1 MTISNSIK
9 TLTATFIGFAITGI
23 AHAQSHQYGMS
34 LHDELVTTNSGAI
47 TTHPQANVDASYNIE
62 TKHITEITDDVYRI
76 AGWGIGNII
85 AIKAPEG
92 WLIID
97 TGDNTEVANAQRFA
111 LEQKLGKPIS
121 VAAILYTHSHYT
133 HGTSVWADEGTK
145 IYGHEHLVK
154 NLQADSGI
162 NVLSGNFATRA
173 VIQFG
178 MLHPLEGKDAF
189 PSKLGFSKDK
199 LTGESGFVA
208 PDITFK
214 DGRVETHTVAGL
226 TVEVLPSQTDVL
238 DSVAF
243 YFPQH
248 KLLVSNAMNS
258 NSVFNLYTLRG
269 DIYRDPMRM
278 VNAADLALSRDIEFH
293 VDIHGSANIGS
304 VAARHAITSFRDS
317 MQLIHDQ
324 TYRGIAMGKDG
335 QEIAE
340 WIHMPVSLRANKETY
355 GQVESYAKQVYNARI
370 GWMGWDVYDINPL
383 PKQQQAEKTVE
394 AMGGADAVIA
404 MIAKA
409 QAKGD
414 IASTQWSLFLT
425 TQLMNMGVM
434 PDEVKQLRANA
445 ARTLGQHTT
454 SANARGFYISEA
466 LLHEGKMQFAG
477 TTLDN
482 YQQLSQLLGTITAEK
497 LANSPLQNNVNYL
510 RFMVDSRQAEGKQL
524 EFNLRFT
531 DEHEHYA
538 IALRNGVIAITT
550 QPNSGKTFELTKRDW
565 DDMLL
570 GVEPFSHLHQ
580 DLKVLEQAIVR

>member
-1 MTISNSIK
+1 MSNTIK
-9 TLTATFIGFAITGI
+9 TLTATLIGFAITSAAS
-23 AHAQSHQYGMS
+23 AHSHQYGMS
-34 LHDELVTTNSGAI
+34 LYKELVTTKSGAI
-47 TTHPQANVDASYNIE
+47 TTRPQAEVDANYEVE
-62 TKHITEITDDVYRI
+62 TKHITEITDGVYRI

-85 AIKAPEG
+85 AINAPEG
-92 WLIID
+92 WVIID
-97 TGDNTEVANAQRFA
+97 TGDSTQVAKEQRSA
-111 LEQKLGKPIS
+111 LEQKFGKPIA

-133 HGTSVWADEGTK
+133 HGTSIWADEGTK
-145 IYGHEHLVK
+145 IYGHEHLVT

-162 NVLSGNFATRA
+162 SVLSGNFSTRA

-199 LTGESGFVA
+199 LIGESGFMA

-214 DGRVETHTVAGL
+214 NGSVENHTVAGL
-226 TVEVLPSQTDVL
+226 AVEVLPSQTDVL

-243 YFPQH
+243 YFPQQ

-258 NSVFNLYTLRG
+258 NSLFNLYTLRG

-278 VNAADLALSRDIEFH
+278 VDAADLALSRDIEYH
-293 VDIHGSANIGS
+293 VDIHGSVNIGS
-304 VAARHAITSFRDS
+304 VAAHQAITSFRDS

-340 WIHMPVSLRANKETY
+340 WMHMPESLRADKETY
-355 GQVESYAKQVYNARI
+355 GQVESYAKQVYSSRI

-383 PKQQQAEKTVE
+383 PKKQQAEKTVE
-394 AMGGADAVIA
+394 AMGGTDAVIA

-434 PDEVKQLRANA
+434 PEEVKQLRANA

-482 YQQLSQLLGTITAEK
+482 YQQLSQLLGTVTAEK
-497 LANSPLQNNVNYL
+497 LASSPLRDNVHYL
-510 RFMVDSRQAEGKQL
+510 RFMVDSKQVEGKQI
-524 EFNLRFT
+524 EFNLHFT

-538 IALRNGVIAITT
+538 IALRNGVIAITA
-550 QPNSGKTFELTKRDW
+550 QPNEGRTFELTKQDW
-565 DDMLL
+565 DDMIL
-570 GVEPFSHLHQ
+570 GLEPFSHLHN

>member
-1 MTISNSIK
+1 MSNTIK
-9 TLTATFIGFAITGI
+9 TLTATLIGFAITSAAS
-23 AHAQSHQYGMS
+23 AHSHQYGMS
-34 LHDELVTTNSGAI
+34 LHTELVTTKSGAI
-47 TTHPQANVDASYNIE
+47 TTRPQAEVDVNYEVE
-62 TKHITEITDDVYRI
+62 TKHITEITDGVYRI

-85 AIKAPEG
+85 AINAPVG
-92 WLIID
+92 WIIID
-97 TGDNTEVANAQRFA
+97 TGDSTQVAKEQRSA
-111 LEQKLGKPIS
+111 LEQKLGKPIA

-133 HGTSVWADEGTK
+133 HGTSIWADEGTK
-145 IYGHEHLVK
+145 IYGHEHLVT

-162 NVLSGNFATRA
+162 SVLSGNFSTRA

-199 LTGESGFVA
+199 LIGESGFMA

-214 DGRVETHTVAGL
+214 NGSVENHTVAGL
-226 TVEVLPSQTDVL
+226 AVEVLPSQTDVL

-243 YFPQH
+243 YFPQQ

-258 NSVFNLYTLRG
+258 NSLFNLYTLRG

-278 VNAADLALSRDIEFH
+278 VDAADLALSRDIEYH

-304 VAARHAITSFRDS
+304 VAAHQAITSFRDS

-340 WIHMPVSLRANKETY
+340 WIHMPESLRADKETY
-355 GQVESYAKQVYNARI
+355 GQVESYAKQVYSSRI

-383 PKQQQAEKTVE
+383 PKKQQAEKTVE
-394 AMGGADAVIA
+394 AMGGTDAVIA

-434 PDEVKQLRANA
+434 PEEVKQLRANA

-482 YQQLSQLLGTITAEK
+482 YQQLSQLLGAVTAEK
-497 LANSPLQNNVNYL
+497 LASSPLRDNVHYL
-510 RFMVDSRQAEGKQL
+510 RFMVDSKQVEGKQI
-524 EFNLRFT
+524 EFNLHFT

-538 IALRNGVIAITT
+538 IALRNGVIAITA
-550 QPNSGKTFELTKRDW
+550 QPNEGRTFELTKQDW
-565 DDMLL
+565 DDMIL
-570 GVEPFSHLHQ
+570 GLEPFSHLHN